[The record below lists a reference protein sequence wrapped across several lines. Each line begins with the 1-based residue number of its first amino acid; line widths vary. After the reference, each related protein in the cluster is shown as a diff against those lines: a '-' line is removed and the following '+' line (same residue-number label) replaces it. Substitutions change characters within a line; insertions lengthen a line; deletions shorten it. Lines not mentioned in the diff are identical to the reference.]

1 VGRASLTAAWL
12 FGLGLIT
19 YRNVARN
26 HQPPVP
32 GTLLAASGFFAML
45 ALAAEYQPA
54 AGAAALIGWGVDL
67 AALLNILPGSL
78 AGPAKTTA
86 ASTTGPAPGTAK
98 PVVPTSANNPFP
110 GGITGRP

>member
-1 VGRASLTAAWL
+1 MGRASLTAAWL
-12 FGLGLIT
+12 FGLGLIS
-19 YRNVARN
+19 YRNIARN

-32 GTLLAASGFFAML
+32 GTLLAASGFFALL

-54 AGAAALIGWGVDL
+54 AGAAALVGWGVDL

-86 ASTTGPAPGTAK
+86 GTTSTTSTTAPATGTRQAPGTTTA
-98 PVVPTSANNPFP
+98 
-110 GGITGRP
+110 GGRG